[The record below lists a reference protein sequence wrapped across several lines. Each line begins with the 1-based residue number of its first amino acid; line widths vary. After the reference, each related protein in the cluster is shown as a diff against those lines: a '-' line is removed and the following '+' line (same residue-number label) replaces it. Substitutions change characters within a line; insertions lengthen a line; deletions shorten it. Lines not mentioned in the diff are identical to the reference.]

1 MFAPY
6 NSSVQPE
13 FDSRSGVYR
22 TTHDTDHPW
31 PASTTTVLALG
42 RLTGVE
48 PTDMLPLAGAV
59 NPDTLNHHVQ
69 REASEAE
76 LSFEFYG
83 YDVTVRGDGHIEFES
98 VDGRESG
105 PHDSDHFDQLGTDSP
120 REWE

>member
-1 MFAPY
+1 MFATY

-22 TTHDTDHPW
+22 TTHDTDCPW
-31 PASTTTVLALG
+31 PASTTTVIALG

-48 PTDMLPLAGAV
+48 PTDMLPLARAV
-59 NPDTLNHHVQ
+59 DPDTLNHHVQ

-76 LSFEFYG
+76 LSFEFHG

-98 VDGRESG
+98 EYGESRPPDPDHYGQDGTVSSRE
-105 PHDSDHFDQLGTDSP
+105 
-120 REWE
+120 

>member
-1 MFAPY
+1 MFATY

-13 FDSRSGVYR
+13 FDSRSGVFR
-22 TTHDTDHPW
+22 TTHDTDCPW

-42 RLTGVE
+42 SLTGVE

-76 LSFEFYG
+76 ISFEFHG

-98 VDGRESG
+98 IDGRESG
-105 PHDSDHFDQLGTDSP
+105 PHDPDHFDKHGTGSP
-120 REWE
+120 RG